1 VILLFCGHLGKFLQT
16 GVAVCKILG
25 KGSLF
30 FTQLPDPVSIKRILC
45 ISEKSVDLGEEK
57 EDFRSNHTNITQ
69 GQSYSTS
76 LSPPLPLSSL
86 LANNKAPCTFDFISL
101 FLTVSLQ
108 LIVAEAAVAVR
119 PLTCSSDSCF
129 SKILR
134 RMVLMSWKQERRN
147 D

>member
-1 VILLFCGHLGKFLQT
+1 VLQCVRSLAKDLSSLLNCLILYQS
-16 GVAVCKILG
+16 
-25 KGSLF
+25 KGSSVSARR
-30 FTQLPDPVSIKRILC
+30 VSIWARKRRT
-45 ISEKSVDLGEEK
+45 SDLIIQTLHRAK
-57 EDFRSNHTNITQ
+57 ATAPL
-69 GQSYSTS
+69 S
-76 LSPPLPLSSL
+76 LPLSLSSL
-86 LANNKAPCTFDFISL
+86 LANNKAPCTLDFISL